1 MRVGDHPR
9 IRGEHRVDRPDVP
22 QAAGSSPHTRGAR
35 RGPGPP
41 RGPGRIIPAYAGSTS
56 RKPPR
61 RGRRWDHPRIRGE
74 HLDDVYSVLAVV
86 GSTPHTRGA
95 RGRPRVYPISS
106 RINPAYAGS
115 TALASHAMYTPRDQP
130 RIRGEHPQSCRWSS
144 LDVRI
149 IPAYAGSTRQERG
162 AQLGRQDHPRIRG
175 EHRKAFK
182 NARIVVGSSPHT
194 RGARGS
200 GLRAW
205 TP

>member
-95 RGRPRVYPISS
+95 PSVLSVELTRCPD
-106 RINPAYAGS
+106 
-115 TALASHAMYTPRDQP
+115 HP
-130 RIRGEHPQSCRWSS
+130 RIRGEHPSGARCAARAPGSS
-144 LDVRI
+144 PHTRGAPKGVQERPHRRRI
-149 IPAYAGSTRQERG
+149 IPAYAGSTRVW
-162 AQLGRQDHPRIRG
+162 APSVDSMTDHPRIRG
-175 EHRKAFK
+175 EH
-182 NARIVVGSSPHT
+182 
-194 RGARGS
+194 
-200 GLRAW
+200 
-205 TP
+205 